1 MLTNYNLLIKF
12 FITILTICLGA
23 YFLYLGY
30 MSLNL
35 YKSINSN
42 PSNSSNNIDAK
53 KNNYLSKPD
62 DGKLSYESK
71 KNQIIVENEIIIE
84 IKKKRYF

>member
-1 MLTNYNLLIKF
+1 MLINYNLLIKF
-12 FITILTICLGA
+12 FITVLTICLGA

-42 PSNSSNNIDAK
+42 PPNSSNNIDAK
-53 KNNYLSKPD
+53 KT
-62 DGKLSYESK
+62 
-71 KNQIIVENEIIIE
+71 II
-84 IKKKRYF
+84 